1 MNDAHEN
8 EYAAAVAGMQETYG
22 SPRHADT
29 YAVGDHITF
38 RMRGWSDRSY
48 DDGRV
53 INHHDGRLI
62 VETASD
68 IVELD
73 PRPWPTG
80 NVLPF

>member
-1 MNDAHEN
+1 MDANAN

-22 SPRHADT
+22 SDRHADA
-29 YAVGDHITF
+29 YAVGDHVTF
-38 RMRGWSDRSY
+38 RLRQWGDRSY

-53 INHHDGRLI
+53 IDHRNGRLL

-68 IVELD
+68 VHEVD